1 VFVSLFFIIYSYKS
15 GMDFSSS
22 NTEPLSFA
30 GYPDVKVAPIVIA
43 GAAFVGRAVA
53 GGVIGGAA
61 TWGVNRVLDNR
72 FPSKK

>member
-1 VFVSLFFIIYSYKS
+1 
-15 GMDFSSS
+15 MDFSSS
-22 NTEPLSFA
+22 NTEGVLYA
-30 GYPDVKVAPIVIA
+30 GAGAAPDAKIAPIVIA